1 MKHSYPTLEPMKF
14 LLEMIHNRAMAL
26 PDFQRDFVWDPSA
39 TDELIESII
48 SNYPAGSLL
57 RIKNGQQ
64 LLFQPRAFAG
74 APELNGEK
82 PAYLILDG
90 QQRLTS
96 LYQAFY
102 GEGEHRY
109 YLNLAGLEAGNDLE
123 DCAFYT
129 KTQDGEKRYGTIEQQ
144 ADTLVF
150 PLERVFGTSGGFSGW
165 QNQVLE

>member
-26 PDFQRDFVWDPSA
+26 PDFQRDFIWDPSA

-48 SNYPAGSLL
+48 SNYPAGTLL
-57 RIKNGQQ
+57 RIKSGQQ

-74 APELNGEK
+74 APELNEEK

-102 GEGEHRY
+102 GRGDHRY
-109 YLNLAGLEAGNDLE
+109 YLNLAGLEAG
-123 DCAFYT
+123 
-129 KTQDGEKRYGTIEQQ
+129 K
-144 ADTLVF
+144 
-150 PLERVFGTSGGFSGW
+150 
-165 QNQVLE
+165 